1 MHVQYLV
8 RVSESEIAVAVM
20 LLEKQLAVMFMLAD
34 LSKMPHLLIA
44 GSTGSGKSVGINM
57 IVSSLLYTKHPSE
70 VKFVMVDP
78 KKIELSFY
86 NKLRKHYLAVSPDL
100 DEEIITNPQNAVLML
115 K

>member
-1 MHVQYLV
+1 MNLNA
-8 RVSESEIAVAVM
+8 E
-20 LLEKQLAVMFMLAD
+20 LPLALGKTISGDVYVAD
-34 LSKMPHLLIA
+34 LAKMPHLLIA

-100 DEEIITNPQNAVLML
+100 DEEIIT
-115 K
+115 